1 MVTQKSM
8 EEIFIAAF
16 FKIKNCKQTC
26 PSASKQINYGMS
38 TGYTTQHIK

>member
-26 PSASKQINYGMS
+26 PSASKQINYGI
-38 TGYTTQHIK
+38 THQWDIQQ